1 MTKYATSKGEDRR
14 EYDNFSD
21 WVNKAPEEYRMSER
35 YGRPGSLQRLQR
47 EQQRR
52 DLSGGPQFHNWDE
65 VNEFYDK
72 KDSDN
77 WLSRKWDELFSDEG
91 TKRQEKAID
100 ITNKAPSYEGEVTRG
115 VESLSSKEPSIF
127 DGTFEDYEKS
137 NIVEPGDSFSLMS
150 DEPTEDSTEKSW
162 WGSKTDDERKDL
174 TDIGVKLFQDM
185 YAGPSMD
192 KALATDTMIARM
204 MGSPS
209 KSKFR
214 KGFDPYTE
222 FREREELRKKDKQS
236 GLFSKILARGLADK
250 YKVNLS
256 DSEKEALGL
265 TDIGGEGDSEGSD
278 EGDDGQS
285 LNIDENKPR
294 QAELLGGSKPD
305 DFNEIAWLLN
315 YEKGARNLGGGDRL
329 GPVYKDYSDDPNRT
343 FNQFKK
349 PYEAGITEVDYEK
362 EELLPDDINILQQ
375 LDNKLKE
382 ISNRGELEES
392 LPSYAGSVL
401 DRASAKTKEA
411 INRELSPKEVSKE
424 PIVNVRSSDLK
435 NLVSSFEDVAD
446 QLALSKIHDRL
457 KGKDESDKP
466 DEAELA
472 FREREVEAREEET
485 EAIQAQN
492 YRNMLKDR
500 METLFPDKYRR

>member
-1 MTKYATSKGEDRR
+1 MVEKFKGIREEDFKGKPRDIYANKYKE
-14 EYDNFSD
+14 
-21 WVNKAPEEYRMSER
+21 
-35 YGRPGSLQRLQR
+35 
-47 EQQRR
+47 
-52 DLSGGPQFHNWDE
+52 GPIDG
-65 VNEFYDK
+65 
-72 KDSDN
+72 
-77 WLSRKWDELFSDEG
+77 WLNHKWNELFPDEG

-256 DSEKEALGL
+256 DSEKEALGIG
-265 TDIGGEGDSEGSD
+265 DYGGEGDDEGSD
-278 EGDDGQS
+278 DQL

-294 QAELLGGSKPD
+294 QAEILSGSKPND
-305 DFNEIAWLLN
+305 LNEIAWLLN
-315 YEKGARNLGGGDRL
+315 YEKGPLSKGD
-329 GPVYKDYSDDPNRT
+329 SRT
-343 FNQFKK
+343 FKQFKI
-349 PYEAGITEVDYEK
+349 PYELGINEVDYEPEQK
-362 EELLPDDINILQQ
+362 QELHPKDANILQQ
-375 LDNKLKE
+375 LEGLLPRESAPKQELHSKDANIFEVTGDALRRAYAKGDLHKGGKE
-382 ISNRGELEES
+382 
-392 LPSYAGSVL
+392 P
-401 DRASAKTKEA
+401 
-411 INRELSPKEVSKE
+411 VSKE

>member
-1 MTKYATSKGEDRR
+1 MTKYATSSWGKEGKEDRR

-21 WVNKAPEEYRMSER
+21 WVTKAPEEHRMSER

-256 DSEKEALGL
+256 DSEKESLGIA
-265 TDIGGEGDSEGSD
+265 DDGGEGDDDQWPSEKRR
-278 EGDDGQS
+278 E
-285 LNIDENKPR
+285 
-294 QAELLGGSKPD
+294 ELLSGSKPTRHD
-305 DFNEIAWLLN
+305 ELSWLID
-315 YEKGARNLGGGDRL
+315 YEKGALNRGVSEEDRL
-329 GPVYKDYSDDPNRT
+329 GPIYKDRT

-349 PYEAGITEVDYEK
+349 PYEAGITEVDYE
-362 EELLPDDINILQQ
+362 EEKLLPSDANIFEATGDTLRKIITRESAPEQE
-375 LDNKLKE
+375 LHSKDTNIFEVTGDALRRAHA
-382 ISNRGELEES
+382 RGDLYEGGKK
-392 LPSYAGSVL
+392 P
-401 DRASAKTKEA
+401 
-411 INRELSPKEVSKE
+411 VSKE

>member
-1 MTKYATSKGEDRR
+1 MVEKFKGIREEDFKGKPRDIYANKSKE
-14 EYDNFSD
+14 
-21 WVNKAPEEYRMSER
+21 
-35 YGRPGSLQRLQR
+35 
-47 EQQRR
+47 
-52 DLSGGPQFHNWDE
+52 GPIDG
-65 VNEFYDK
+65 
-72 KDSDN
+72 
-77 WLSRKWDELFSDEG
+77 WLNHKWNELFPDEG

-256 DSEKEALGL
+256 DSEKESLGIA
-265 TDIGGEGDSEGSD
+265 DIGGEGDD
-278 EGDDGQS
+278 EGDKNAIMSDEEV
-285 LNIDENKPR
+285 LNHAEAIRTDDPNHSFASEEERDEFLKR
-294 QAELLGGSKPD
+294 FAEPKFNSK
-305 DFNEIAWLLN
+305 ELA
-315 YEKGARNLGGGDRL
+315 
-329 GPVYKDYSDDPNRT
+329 DDPNRT
-343 FNQFKK
+343 FRQFKI
-349 PYEAGITEVDYEK
+349 PYELGINEVDYKPAPEQKLLSKDVNLLKHLESKLGEVYARGDLYEGGK
-362 EELLPDDINILQQ
+362 EP
-375 LDNKLKE
+375 
-382 ISNRGELEES
+382 
-392 LPSYAGSVL
+392 A
-401 DRASAKTKEA
+401 
-411 INRELSPKEVSKE
+411 SKE

-457 KGKDESDKP
+457 KGKDESAKP